1 MRRGLLPSLLSILP
15 MAAGVCVRLDQVCA
29 SPREYSCPEM
39 FPSPCQDGFLRD
51 DTTSADFCCS
61 YMAPHEFAVPTYTPC
76 DTRCS
81 PCNSDECPAADR
93 THNRSARAHEAR
105 PPFASTAAISVVLRV
120 VTITHTVR
128 SRTATPTAVGCS
140 PWKEVVRPHARARKA
155 AARFFSEGLGRSA
168 HLPLR
173 QSAVEVEGRYP
184 TTPVI
189 FSTCT

>member
-1 MRRGLLPSLLSILP
+1 LIVAMRRGLLPSLLSILP

-81 PCNSDECPAADR
+81 PCNSDECPAAEPYPQSEC
-93 THNRSARAHEAR
+93 TR
-105 PPFASTAAISVVLRV
+105 PRSTA
-120 VTITHTVR
+120 TICQYGCNLGGLAGGDNYTYSSFAHCDANGR
-128 SRTATPTAVGCS
+128 WMLAMEGSGPPACPCPQGSRALLFGGPREVG
-140 PWKEVVRPHARARKA
+140 P
-155 AARFFSEGLGRSA
+155 
-168 HLPLR
+168 
-173 QSAVEVEGRYP
+173 P
-184 TTPVI
+184 TTAPE
-189 FSTCT
+189 CC